1 MRLLALDKVPKDQR
15 YRLAIV
21 KALVRGRELCPRT
34 WWAELDRLSEKD
46 QADLKR
52 LIADERTWL
61 RYSAT
66 IGRYP
71 NDIPAPIPYREAG
84 R

>member
-1 MRLLALDKVPKDQR
+1 MRLLALDKVPPEER

-34 WWAELDRLSEKD
+34 WWAELDRLTTED
-46 QADLKR
+46 QAALRR

-61 RYSAT
+61 RHSAT

-71 NDIPAPIPYREAG
+71 NDIPPSIPYRSAP
-84 R
+84 

>member
-1 MRLLALDKVPKDQR
+1 MRLVALDKVPAEER

-34 WWAELDRLSEKD
+34 WWAELDRLTPED
-46 QADLKR
+46 QAALKR
-52 LIADERTWL
+52 LIADERTWKAH
-61 RYSAT
+61 SQT

-71 NDIPAPIPYREAG
+71 NDIPASIPYRSDP
-84 R
+84 